1 MSLSDEV
8 RTGYL
13 NHVCDELPTDDW
25 ADRIATLKAELAESK
40 VDLKDAK
47 GEIAELDALNIKLSK
62 LLDGVCESVKG
73 TPPEET
79 LYSWH
84 DLPEMAK
91 ELKENMMKA
100 EELTNK
106 SIDAYQRLDS
116 KHCDLKVDIPG
127 LETRNATLAA
137 ELRRRSEW
145 HHPACRKLM
154 YDIGSSPCTCEQEY
168 KSENATLTAEL
179 AISVNTMDM
188 QSDHVS
194 ELKTDVKVLNSRLV
208 IADIK
213 LKKQR
218 KIRAEL
224 EEKLALRLSSI
235 DLTTEELTDRIN
247 DLNSLSEV
255 NINLKSE
262 LYRLRA
268 ELSASKTLLEKTEAS
283 RKYAKDK
290 QTDLANKYAKQLWL
304 TENAEKENAT
314 LTAGRERL
322 SEALTAI
329 KNLVVGDKRPNWDG
343 IVATTVTRNLIAD
356 YCDAAMPKPPPE
368 TT

>member
-1 MSLSDEV
+1 MKDGHHASDAL
-8 RTGYL
+8 TQ
-13 NHVCDELPTDDW
+13 
-25 ADRIATLKAELAESK
+25 
-40 VDLKDAK
+40 KDK
-47 GEIAELDALNIKLSK
+47 RIAELEAELSDANRQRRDWKQQALGNQMCNMCNYLER
-62 LLDGVCESVKG
+62 DMCCQRF
-73 TPPEET
+73 ET
-79 LYSWH
+79 L
-84 DLPEMAK
+84 E
-91 ELKENMMKA
+91 
-100 EELTNK
+100 
-106 SIDAYQRLDS
+106 
-116 KHCDLKVDIPG
+116 
-127 LETRNATLAA
+127 
-137 ELRRRSEW
+137 
-145 HHPACRKLM
+145 
-154 YDIGSSPCTCEQEY
+154 
-168 KSENATLTAEL
+168 AEL

-314 LTAGRERL
+314 LTAERERL
-322 SEALTAI
+322 REALINIMKHQEILA
-329 KNLVVGDKRPNWDG
+329 GG
-343 IVATTVTRNLIAD
+343 IGAMSTTYKIAKQ
-356 YCDAAMPKPPPE
+356 ALTE

>member
-1 MSLSDEV
+1 MKDGHHASDAL
-8 RTGYL
+8 TQ
-13 NHVCDELPTDDW
+13 
-25 ADRIATLKAELAESK
+25 
-40 VDLKDAK
+40 KDK
-47 GEIAELDALNIKLSK
+47 QIAEL
-62 LLDGVCESVKG
+62 E
-73 TPPEET
+73 
-79 LYSWH
+79 
-84 DLPEMAK
+84 
-91 ELKENMMKA
+91 
-100 EELTNK
+100 
-106 SIDAYQRLDS
+106 
-116 KHCDLKVDIPG
+116 
-127 LETRNATLAA
+127 A

-356 YCDAAMPKPPPE
+356 YCDAAMSKPTPE